1 MHLLRLSCDFCPSLV
16 TVTYH
21 TYCFV
26 AAAPSLHPW
35 NESHS
40 TMSYD
45 SFNILLSLFCY
56 YLLNILHL
64 CSSGILSLFSSFF
77 FCSIFV
83 CFGIRVMMAYK
94 MSINYSLFFY
104 LLEEFEKVDIS
115 SSVNS
120 WCYSPGLISLLVI
133 GLFRFSVSSQFS
145 HCRFY
150 FSRNLSISFWL
161 SNMLLYNFFIIIVYY
176 PFFAFMWYQL

>member
-1 MHLLRLSCDFCPSLV
+1 MNPTLPCRMIPLISCWVCFATICWTFCIYV
-16 TVTYH
+16 H
-21 TYCFV
+21 QGYCLYFL
-26 AAAPSLHPW
+26 P
-35 NESHS
+35 
-40 TMSYD
+40 
-45 SFNILLSLFCY
+45 
-56 YLLNILHL
+56 
-64 CSSGILSLFSSFF
+64 FF

-83 CFGIRVMMAYK
+83 FFGIRVMMAYK